1 MANTSTD
8 SAGSAP
14 PAPEPLLV
22 SSSPR
27 PTPRSGADLASTDAA
42 TVIDGSL
49 QHALRPHAGPPD
61 SSTDATHSPR
71 RTLLLPTGNTPP
83 PHPPAPRGLASIQ
96 ESAGSLGAPPPPVPL
111 PAPPPPPP
119 PHVSPLPHYQ
129 KLRDSFASGD
139 VAHFSDGAAA
149 AAAAAAASRRG
160 DKLPT
165 MMALSRLEN
174 AVFSVAYVTVRD
186 NELPAK
192 LCWFLMVLEDL
203 QLLSFSLAPRLDSSI
218 PWLILVIVE
227 PLRLVQTYDDFV
239 IVNVIALLTIVITL
253 GLAFYVG
260 MMVVRAAH
268 VPILALRIL
277 RLLFAIQMTALSI
290 PVAQI
295 LLGGLHCVNGVLVE
309 FHVPCYSG
317 VHAPL
322 FVLDLVGIVVFV
334 PLILFGALFF
344 LDTQPN
350 SHSPDAKAHGRMD
363 FQSVLSRIYF
373 VFCDIFTSYSVHPDR
388 ADWWYMTLISV
399 GLAYLAARMVHTQP
413 YFNATMTALRAGFA
427 TGSLFA
433 MLAAMATYATNMRNA
448 WLIVTV
454 PAMAGGFLVG
464 AGVSYGSA
472 QYLFERSVRRWHRAR
487 KRAAQTAAAGGVGSG
502 APAAAAAPPVTY
514 EAPALAGLAR
524 RMLKRHASL
533 KPSGSVW
540 GIGVSAGIMPAASA
554 RSGAVLA
561 PIADS
566 DDDGPKG
573 VPLEPPP
580 PAVAAAQDDP
590 NAFWARVLATGT
602 AADAVAAARRRPP
615 TQEPVRV
622 FPSPLHVEASLRF
635 IRANPTPHQ
644 VTLGLQLLEQGL
656 MQFDDPLLMFLAA
669 MYLQTYFGEVG
680 KVAAAELLEAVK
692 RRDVAVD
699 LKFLLYA
706 HDRQVMDMHKT
717 AGMGGNEPLQV
728 LENAE
733 LQNLDRKSK
742 HEHLQSLLAVR
753 EVFECLRTGA
763 PATQLSEA
771 VGKMSHHRAE
781 ANRCYA
787 RLLERFPK
795 SKSILRSYAQFLFA
809 VEGNSTK
816 ATQILDMA
824 EARESRMPMPGSGG
838 GSRVRSYLRLDE
850 FPPPGDGLPL
860 THETALDARTSL
872 DLSRRSGYR
881 VGSASESGSTGSRAM
896 RQKLHNRKLLYDRAA
911 APLMR
916 VVPLYALA
924 ALYFACL
931 LAGVFLSLN
940 FFNDSMD
947 VVANQFNLAKNAR
960 RVATELVDGLHHMA
974 YADRYAQIPV
984 YTTQMQA
991 EYADAID
998 RVRTAVSYIG
1008 KTSLAFL
1015 ATESA
1020 MATTTW
1026 RAYVQTNT
1034 TVPGAVDYV
1043 AGDWTTMDLVAA
1055 VYQAGQVAIEYTQMG
1070 EFASR
1075 VVQGAHAVAFV
1086 LGNYEPIFQ
1095 AISSIPDL
1103 GLAALIDLMN
1113 ASFSVILGVLVAA
1126 VTALLTA
1133 VAYLFVTPLAGY
1145 FRIEAH
1151 LLRALRTLPKRAAT
1165 EAVTAIDVEI
1175 ELYRDVQGLDDEA
1188 DAVAAAA
1195 SRDAAPRPARQTVVA
1210 RWAVAVTAVLTAIT
1224 VGMFLFPLWG
1234 QTTPHEMRVMLA
1246 STQRRQDCRII
1257 ALQLREAVYPGDLL
1271 FKSKSTI
1278 QSLALAAYDLQQHHT
1293 AVTNDPTGVD
1303 AILPHLTNL
1312 AMPCTAT
1319 DPTTVA
1325 RCNVTLSGYDDPAAI
1340 KFNPTLPVNQAVW
1353 TFLDAVAEF
1362 TELAQPG
1369 HELLPSTLDPVVV
1382 RVPGANITVNPMTPR
1397 SHEYLRLQKQA
1408 TDILVRLGMV
1418 DDAMV
1423 TYAGAQLAVARS
1435 GCLVMFVATVGV
1447 AVAACVVVR
1456 GVVLGKLRDKAAAL
1470 VSVVFLVPPQ
1480 AVKECRKLHALVETG
1495 GLPLMRVEMEDG
1507 ER

>member
-1 MANTSTD
+1 
-8 SAGSAP
+8 
-14 PAPEPLLV
+14 
-22 SSSPR
+22 
-27 PTPRSGADLASTDAA
+27 
-42 TVIDGSL
+42 
-49 QHALRPHAGPPD
+49 
-61 SSTDATHSPR
+61 
-71 RTLLLPTGNTPP
+71 
-83 PHPPAPRGLASIQ
+83 
-96 ESAGSLGAPPPPVPL
+96 
-111 PAPPPPPP
+111 
-119 PHVSPLPHYQ
+119 
-129 KLRDSFASGD
+129 
-139 VAHFSDGAAA
+139 
-149 AAAAAAASRRG
+149 
-160 DKLPT
+160 

-218 PWLILVIVE
+218 PWLLLVIVE

-239 IVNVIALLTIVITL
+239 IVNIVALLTIVITL

-260 MMVVRAAH
+260 TMVVRAAH

-373 VFCDIFTSYSVHPDR
+373 VFCDIFTSYSAHPDR

-399 GLAYLAARMVHTQP
+399 GLAYLAVRMVYTQP

-433 MLAAMATYATNMRNA
+433 MLAAMATYATNLRNA
-448 WLIVTV
+448 WLMVTV

-464 AGVSYGSA
+464 AGVSYGSVR
-472 QYLFERSVRRWHRAR
+472 YLFERSVRRWHRAR
-487 KRAAQTAAAGGVGSG
+487 KRDAQAAATGDGGRVPRS
-502 APAAAAAPPVTY
+502 AESPPVTH

-524 RMLKRHASL
+524 RMLKRHANL

-540 GIGVSAGIMPAASA
+540 GMSAMSAGIMPAAATA

-566 DDDGPKG
+566 DDDGPKRS
-573 VPLEPPP
+573 PLDPPTP
-580 PAVAAAQDDP
+580 VVAAGEDDP
-590 NAFWARVLATGT
+590 NAFWARLLATGT

-615 TQEPVRV
+615 THEPVRV
-622 FPSPLHVEASLRF
+622 FPSPLHVEACLRF

-669 MYLQTYFGEVG
+669 MYLRTYFGEVG

-771 VGKMSHHRAE
+771 VGKMSHHSAE

-809 VEGNSTK
+809 VEGNAAK
-816 ATQILDMA
+816 ATQILDMVEDA
-824 EARESRMPMPGSGG
+824 ETRESRVPMPGSGG

-850 FPPPGDGLPL
+850 FPPPGDGLSFSHDTTPEPRTPL
-860 THETALDARTSL
+860 EM
-872 DLSRRSGYR
+872 SRRSGFR
-881 VGSASESGSTGSRAM
+881 SATASESGSTGSRAM
-896 RQKLHNRKLLYDRAA
+896 RQKAQNRKLLYERAA

-940 FFNDSMD
+940 FFDDSMD

-960 RVATELVDGLHHMA
+960 RVATEVVDGLHHMA
-974 YADRYAQIPV
+974 YADRYAQISS
-984 YTTQMQA
+984 YTAQMQI

-1008 KTSLAFL
+1008 KTLLAFL

-1020 MATTTW
+1020 MATATW

-1055 VYQAGQVAIEYTQMG
+1055 VYQAGQVAVEYSRMG
-1070 EFASR
+1070 EFATR

-1126 VTALLTA
+1126 VTALLAA

-1145 FRIEAH
+1145 FRIETH

-1175 ELYRDVQGLDDEA
+1175 ELYRDVQGLEDEA
-1188 DAVAAAA
+1188 DAVVAAAAA

-1257 ALQLREAVYPGDLL
+1257 ALQLRYALL
-1271 FKSKSTI
+1271 FDHG
-1278 QSLALAAYDLQQHHT
+1278 LLQRGFRILDH
-1293 AVTNDPTGVD
+1293 VF
-1303 AILPHLTNL
+1303 AIGRLFTP
-1312 AMPCTAT
+1312 AT
-1319 DPTTVA
+1319 CFSS
-1325 RCNVTLSGYDDPAAI
+1325 R
-1340 KFNPTLPVNQAVW
+1340 NPPSSR
-1353 TFLDAVAEF
+1353 
-1362 TELAQPG
+1362 
-1369 HELLPSTLDPVVV
+1369 LPSPHTTCSSTTRP
-1382 RVPGANITVNPMTPR
+1382 
-1397 SHEYLRLQKQA
+1397 
-1408 TDILVRLGMV
+1408 
-1418 DDAMV
+1418 
-1423 TYAGAQLAVARS
+1423 
-1435 GCLVMFVATVGV
+1435 
-1447 AVAACVVVR
+1447 
-1456 GVVLGKLRDKAAAL
+1456 
-1470 VSVVFLVPPQ
+1470 
-1480 AVKECRKLHALVETG
+1480 
-1495 GLPLMRVEMEDG
+1495 
-1507 ER
+1507 

>member
-1 MANTSTD
+1 MANMPTE
-8 SAGSAP
+8 SAGSALP
-14 PAPEPLLV
+14 LHGDPVLDPEPHLV
-22 SSSPR
+22 LTAPR
-27 PTPRSGADLASTDAA
+27 PTPRAGPDLAGTDAS
-42 TVIDGSL
+42 TVIDSPL
-49 QHALRPHAGPPD
+49 QHALRPHAAPPD
-61 SSTDATHSPR
+61 PATYTAHSPR
-71 RTLLLPTGNTPP
+71 RTLLLPTGNPP
-83 PHPPAPRGLASIQ
+83 LPHPPTPRGLASIQ
-96 ESAGSLGAPPPPVPL
+96 RPVGTLNTSPPQVPVPAPPSPPPV
-111 PAPPPPPP
+111 
-119 PHVSPLPHYQ
+119 SPLEHNQ
-129 KLRDSFASGD
+129 KLRDSFESGD
-139 VAHFSDGAAA
+139 AAHYSDGAAA

-174 AVFSVAYVTVRD
+174 AIFSVAYVTVRD

-218 PWLILVIVE
+218 PWLLLVIVE
-227 PLRLVQTYDDFV
+227 PLRLVQTYGDFV
-239 IVNVIALLTIVITL
+239 IVNIIALLTIVITL

-268 VPILALRIL
+268 VPILALRVL

-322 FVLDLVGIVVFV
+322 FVLDL
-334 PLILFGALFF
+334 F

-373 VFCDIFTSYSVHPDR
+373 VFCDIFTSYTAHPDR

-427 TGSLFA
+427 TGSLFG
-433 MLAAMATYATNMRNA
+433 MLAAMATYATALHNA

-454 PAMAGGFLVG
+454 PAMAGGFFVG

-472 QYLFERSVRRWHRAR
+472 RYLFERSVRRWHRAR
-487 KRAAQTAAAGGVGSG
+487 KRDAQAIAAGERGG
-502 APAAAAAPPVTY
+502 APAEAPPVTH

-533 KPSGSVW
+533 KPS
-540 GIGVSAGIMPAASA
+540 AC
-554 RSGAVLA
+554 
-561 PIADS
+561 
-566 DDDGPKG
+566 
-573 VPLEPPP
+573 
-580 PAVAAAQDDP
+580 
-590 NAFWARVLATGT
+590 
-602 AADAVAAARRRPP
+602 
-615 TQEPVRV
+615 
-622 FPSPLHVEASLRF
+622 LRF
-635 IRANPTPHQ
+635 IRAHPTSHQ

-692 RRDVAVD
+692 RRSVAVD

-706 HDRQVMDMHKT
+706 HDRQVMDMRKT

-753 EVFECLRTGA
+753 EVFECLRTGT
-763 PATQLSEA
+763 PAAQLSEA

-809 VEGNSTK
+809 VEGNAAK
-816 ATQILDMA
+816 ATQILEMA
-824 EARESRMPMPGSGG
+824 EARESRVPMPGSGG
-838 GSRVRSYLRLDE
+838 GSHVRSYLRLDE

-860 THETALDARTSL
+860 SHDTPQDARTPL
-872 DLSRRSGYR
+872 DMSRRSGFR

-896 RQKLHNRKLLYDRAA
+896 RHKLQNRKLLYERAA

-940 FFNDSMD
+940 FFDDSVD

-974 YADRYAQIPV
+974 YADRYAEIPA
-984 YTTQMQA
+984 YTAQMQV

-998 RVRTAVSYIG
+998 RVRTAVAYIG
-1008 KTSLAFL
+1008 KTALAFL
-1015 ATESA
+1015 ATEPA
-1020 MATTTW
+1020 MAATTW
-1026 RAYVQTNT
+1026 RAYVRTNT

-1055 VYQAGQVAIEYTQMG
+1055 VYQAGQVAVEYTRMG
-1070 EFASR
+1070 EFATR

-1086 LGNYEPIFQ
+1086 IGNYEPIFQ

-1126 VTALLTA
+1126 VTALLAA

-1145 FRIEAH
+1145 FRIETH

-1188 DAVAAAA
+1188 DAVVPAAAA
-1195 SRDAAPRPARQTVVA
+1195 SSDAAPRPARQTVIA

-1257 ALQLREAVYPGDLL
+1257 ALQLRYACFDCESHEASECGA
-1271 FKSKSTI
+1271 SESTI

-1293 AVTNDPTGVD
+1293 AVTNDATGVD

-1319 DPTTVA
+1319 DPATVA
-1325 RCNVTLSGYDDPAAI
+1325 RCNVTLSGYDDPATI

-1362 TELAQPG
+1362 VELVQPG
-1369 HELLPSTLDPVVV
+1369 HELLPGTLDPVVV

-1408 TDILVRLGMV
+1408 TDILARLGMV

-1470 VSVVFLVPPQ
+1470 VSVVFLVPSQ
-1480 AVKECRKLHALVETG
+1480 AVKDCRKLHALVETG
-1495 GLPLMRVEMEDG
+1495 GLPLMRVGTEDG

>member
-1 MANTSTD
+1 M
-8 SAGSAP
+8 
-14 PAPEPLLV
+14 
-22 SSSPR
+22 
-27 PTPRSGADLASTDAA
+27 
-42 TVIDGSL
+42 
-49 QHALRPHAGPPD
+49 
-61 SSTDATHSPR
+61 
-71 RTLLLPTGNTPP
+71 PP
-83 PHPPAPRGLASIQ
+83 PHPPTSRGLAPIQ
-96 ESAGSLGAPPPPVPL
+96 ESVGKMHAPPPSVPVPL
-111 PAPPPPPP
+111 PPSPPP
-119 PHVSPLPHYQ
+119 VSPLPHYQ
-129 KLRDSFASGD
+129 RLRDSFASAD
-139 VAHFSDGAAA
+139 AAHYSDGAAA
-149 AAAAAAASRRG
+149 AVAAGAASRRG

-165 MMALSRLEN
+165 IMALSRLEN

-218 PWLILVIVE
+218 PWLLLVIVE

-239 IVNVIALLTIVITL
+239 IVNIIALLTIVITL

-268 VPILALRIL
+268 VPILALRVL

-322 FVLDLVGIVVFV
+322 FALDLVGIVVFV

-373 VFCDIFTSYSVHPDR
+373 VFCDIFTSHSVHPDR

-427 TGSLFA
+427 TGSLFG
-433 MLAAMATYATNMRNA
+433 MLAAMATYATNLHNA
-448 WLIVTV
+448 WLIATV
-454 PAMAGGFLVG
+454 PAMVGGFLVG

-472 QYLFERSVRRWHRAR
+472 RYLFERSVRRWHRAR
-487 KRAAQTAAAGGVGSG
+487 KRDAQATAAGGGG
-502 APAAAAAPPVTY
+502 GLPAEAPPVTH

-533 KPSGSVW
+533 KPSGSMW
-540 GIGVSAGIMPAASA
+540 GMGTWSVGIMPAASA

-573 VPLEPPP
+573 GPFEPPP
-580 PAVAAAQDDP
+580 ATVAAEDDP
-590 NAFWARVLATGT
+590 NAVWARLLATGT

-615 TQEPVRV
+615 TREPVRV
-622 FPSPLHVEASLRF
+622 FPSPLHVEACLRF
-635 IRANPTPHQ
+635 IRAHPTPHQ

-669 MYLQTYFGEVG
+669 MYLQTYFGDVG

-692 RRDVAVD
+692 RRSVAVD

-763 PATQLSEA
+763 PAAQLSEA

-824 EARESRMPMPGSGG
+824 EARESRVPMPGSGG

-850 FPPPGDGLPL
+850 FPPPGDGHPL
-860 THETALDARTSL
+860 SHDTTPDVRTPLDM
-872 DLSRRSGYR
+872 SRRTGFRSAT
-881 VGSASESGSTGSRAM
+881 ASESGSTGSRAM
-896 RQKLHNRKLLYDRAA
+896 RQKLQNRKLLYERAA

-940 FFNDSMD
+940 FFDNSMD

-974 YADRYAQIPV
+974 YADRYAQIPS
-984 YTTQMQA
+984 YTAQMQI
-991 EYADAID
+991 EYAYAVD
-998 RVRTAVSYIG
+998 RVRTAVAYIG

-1015 ATESA
+1015 ATEPA
-1020 MATTTW
+1020 MAATTW

-1034 TVPGAVDYV
+1034 SVPGVVDYV

-1055 VYQAGQVAIEYTQMG
+1055 VYQAGQVAVEYSRMG

-1086 LGNYEPIFQ
+1086 IGNYEPIFQ

-1113 ASFSVILGVLVAA
+1113 TSFSVILGVLVAA
-1126 VTALLTA
+1126 VTALLAA

-1145 FRIEAH
+1145 FRIETH
-1151 LLRALRTLPKRAAT
+1151 LLRALRALPKRAAT

-1175 ELYRDVQGLDDEA
+1175 ELYRDVQGLDVET
-1188 DAVAAAA
+1188 DAIVAASAA
-1195 SRDAAPRPARQTVVA
+1195 SRDAAPRPAKQTVVA

-1293 AVTNDPTGVD
+1293 AVTTDPTGVD
-1303 AILPHLTNL
+1303 TFLPHLTNL

-1319 DPTTVA
+1319 DPATLA
-1325 RCNVTLSGYDDPAAI
+1325 RCNVTLSGYDDPASI

-1362 TELAQPG
+1362 VELAQPG
-1369 HELLPSTLDPVVV
+1369 HELLPGALDPVVV

-1408 TDILVRLGMV
+1408 TDILARLGMV

-1423 TYAGAQLAVARS
+1423 AFAGAQIAVARS
-1435 GCLVMFVATVGV
+1435 GCLIMFVATVGV

-1495 GLPLMRVEMEDG
+1495 GLPLMRVGTEDG